1 PGCGAPALSIAKT
14 HAGNFT
20 QGQTAATYNIV
31 VTNIGS
37 KSSDGTTVTVTDTLP
52 AGLTATA
59 ISSTDQLWVCTLGT
73 LSCTRSDVLAAG
85 KNYPPITVTV
95 NVAAN
100 APGLVTNTAT
110 VSGGG
115 SKDATDNTANDITT
129 VIVTGPDP
137 AIAMTNVP
145 LVASQSATYSI
156 TVTNRGLTTTTTTP
170 LTVTDSLP
178 AGLTATAAGGTGW
191 GTCTVSP
198 TLVTCTRNDTL
209 ASNQSYPPIVV

>member
-1 PGCGAPALSIAKT
+1 SG
-14 HAGNFT
+14 
-20 QGQTAATYNIV
+20 
-31 VTNIGS
+31 
-37 KSSDGTTVTVTDTLP
+37 KS
-52 AGLTATA
+52 
-59 ISSTDQLWVCTLGT
+59 
-73 LSCTRSDVLAAG
+73 
-85 KNYPPITVTV
+85 YPPITVTV

-115 SKDATDNTANDITT
+115 SKDATDNTANDVTT

-145 LVASQSATYSI
+145 LVVNQSATYSI
-156 TVTNRGLTTTTTTP
+156 MVTNRGLSTTTTAP

-178 AGLTATAAGGTGW
+178 AGLTATAAGGPGW

-198 TLVTCTRNDTL
+198 TSVTCTRNDPL
-209 ASNQSYPPIVV
+209 ASNQSYPPIVVSVNIGAVALTNVLNTATVSGGGDVNPLNNTAADVATVLTIAPGIAFSSPAVPHVPSTALELKP